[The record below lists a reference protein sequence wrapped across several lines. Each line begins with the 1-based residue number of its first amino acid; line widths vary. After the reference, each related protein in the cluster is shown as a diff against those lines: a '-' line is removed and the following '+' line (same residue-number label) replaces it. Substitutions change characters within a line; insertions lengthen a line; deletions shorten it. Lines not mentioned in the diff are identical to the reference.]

1 MARLL
6 FIAVLFSWMFTD
18 VHAQQV
24 TISNNLLY
32 DAWLTPNLRVGLRMS
47 PHWSAG
53 LTGGFRPW
61 PTNDETTPKWR
72 HLLISPDLRYWT
84 DSVNVHHFF
93 GVNLIYSHFNVAEV
107 KFPLGLY
114 KSVRD
119 ERRQGDLGALG
130 VFYGYSWPLGR
141 YWNIEAVIGA
151 AVGYTRF
158 HRYECG
164 HCGKKLAT
172 VKKLF
177 AMPQAALNIVYN
189 IPGRPAKTVPVEP
202 VIIPP
207 EPYVPVVRTVPDFTG
222 RAGQLQKDNPVLT
235 HVSKYKPY
243 DRTRILRRDK
253 DALYVHFPLSKSEL
267 HTEFRENKE
276 VLERIVDIT
285 RQIMADTTSSVKV
298 IQIIGLASIEGPIPG
313 NEKLATN
320 RALALQHYVQDQLQ
334 IPDSLFDTVGGGE
347 AWAEFTDQL
356 QERVAAESPQMAA
369 ELQQALDIIA
379 SEDDLNVRERKLKR
393 MNGGRTWNYIK
404 EHILSDQRNSGYI
417 RIYYDYVPDTN
428 AKVINEASELLTTD
442 CSDCHHE
449 ALRLLLTV
457 RSDERAL
464 NALGTAYWLCG
475 QQQEALDCFRRA
487 AANGNADAKENLRQL
502 EQHLIRISNARINNS
517 RDTTPLQTR
526 SLPSLYSMCRMVAQ
540 LPHVSQEQPP
550 RHPPL

>member
-151 AVGYTRF
+151 VVGYTRF

-172 VKKLF
+172 VKRT
-177 AMPQAALNIVYN
+177 
-189 IPGRPAKTVPVEP
+189 IP
-202 VIIPP
+202 
-207 EPYVPVVRTVPDFTG
+207 
-222 RAGQLQKDNPVLT
+222 
-235 HVSKYKPY
+235 S
-243 DRTRILRRDK
+243 
-253 DALYVHFPLSKSEL
+253 
-267 HTEFRENKE
+267 
-276 VLERIVDIT
+276 
-285 RQIMADTTSSVKV
+285 
-298 IQIIGLASIEGPIPG
+298 
-313 NEKLATN
+313 
-320 RALALQHYVQDQLQ
+320 
-334 IPDSLFDTVGGGE
+334 
-347 AWAEFTDQL
+347 
-356 QERVAAESPQMAA
+356 
-369 ELQQALDIIA
+369 
-379 SEDDLNVRERKLKR
+379 
-393 MNGGRTWNYIK
+393 
-404 EHILSDQRNSGYI
+404 
-417 RIYYDYVPDTN
+417 
-428 AKVINEASELLTTD
+428 
-442 CSDCHHE
+442 
-449 ALRLLLTV
+449 
-457 RSDERAL
+457 
-464 NALGTAYWLCG
+464 
-475 QQQEALDCFRRA
+475 
-487 AANGNADAKENLRQL
+487 
-502 EQHLIRISNARINNS
+502 
-517 RDTTPLQTR
+517 
-526 SLPSLYSMCRMVAQ
+526 
-540 LPHVSQEQPP
+540 
-550 RHPPL
+550 